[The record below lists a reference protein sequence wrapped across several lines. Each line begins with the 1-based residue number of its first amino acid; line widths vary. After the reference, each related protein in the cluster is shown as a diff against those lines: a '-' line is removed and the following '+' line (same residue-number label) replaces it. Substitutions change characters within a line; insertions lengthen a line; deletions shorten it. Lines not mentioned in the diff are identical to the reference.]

1 MPVENINRIDLSKIA
16 TDDTFQMRYLQE
28 RLGVTREQLRE
39 AIETVGN
46 DLREVVPYVSKLKRA
61 ARDN

>member
-16 TDDTFQMRYLQE
+16 TDDPFQMRYLQE